1 MGRGALLQMEGN
13 QSCIDHGRKGNRQ
26 GYSTTSYE
34 SAIIPLHRAVY
45 LRCRDLSRATVLGR
59 VVRHTCDNPR
69 CINPFH
75 LIIGTQYDN
84 VHDAMERGRHISGSR
99 VGTSKL
105 TEDVVAAIR
114 AEYIPYS
121 KQYGSAA
128 IARRLGVNQSSVSE
142 AVRGVTYKE
151 VL

>member
-1 MGRGALLQMEGN
+1 MV
-13 QSCIDHGRKGNRQ
+13 K
-26 GYSTTSYE
+26 
-34 SAIIPLHRAVY
+34 
-45 LRCRDLSRATVLGR
+45 

-75 LIIGTQYDN
+75 LILGTQHDN
-84 VHDAMERGRHISGSR
+84 VHDAMERGRHIAGSR

-114 AEYIPYS
+114 AEYVPYS
-121 KQYGSAA
+121 KQHGSAA

-151 VL
+151 IV